1 MHNTCVSDGIM
12 DGNVY
17 ARQNPAEHYMD
28 EEEPQGAVI
37 EYYENGK
44 DNVMHAEI
52 GLGNQGNLNVV
63 ENTLARQNPWRE
75 VND

>member
-1 MHNTCVSDGIM
+1 
-12 DGNVY
+12 
-17 ARQNPAEHYMD
+17 MD